1 MYIVHSFSCPAIE
14 ISPQLFFQSRHPCM
28 NVLPDDENLARQRDW
43 LIHCPKFIQR
53 AYKRVTDIDWLCPC
67 VLCSSKTQRLALVT
81 QSPLKRRTVAYV
93 CNDCIS
99 HRRFVRIRRRP
110 ANWSPSTS
118 LEVGGKETPI
128 TGGEE
133 VEEEGED
140 GLICPMIRRWCAGS

>member
-1 MYIVHSFSCPAIE
+1 MKLHPNYFSP
-14 ISPQLFFQSRHPCM
+14 SHTPHCM

-43 LIHCPKFIQR
+43 LVHCPKFIQR

-67 VLCSSKTQRLALVT
+67 VLCSAKTQRLALVT

-110 ANWSPSTS
+110 ANWSTS
-118 LEVGGKETPI
+118 LEIGGKEEEESPKA
-128 TGGEE
+128 GGKKEEE
-133 VEEEGED
+133 VEEEEEVED
-140 GLICPMIRRWCAGS
+140 RLLCPTIRRWCAGS